1 MATTIEDGSGKGFS
15 VKVDADN
22 RLYSRSITETEF
34 DKAVRNGNS
43 FNVNT
48 EFLVITG
55 STLEI
60 PIMYLKNNED
70 ADVILSAWFIGTDNN
85 AGSPTR
91 NGLVRVYFNPTSGTI
106 ISSGVDV
113 TPVNRK
119 GGSSGTIEL
128 DVKAGGDGFTAV
140 GYDPVSVLFQT
151 QGANSRTFGNVQLAL
166 SKGSSVV
173 VTYLPN
179 GGTNEIYT
187 GFQLYKSELG
197 II

>member
-15 VKVDADN
+15 VKVDAEN
-22 RLYSRSITETEF
+22 RLFSRSITETEF
-34 DKAVRNGNS
+34 DHAVRKGES

-55 STLEI
+55 STEI

-70 ADVILSAWFIGTDNN
+70 ADVILAAWFIGTDNN

-91 NGLVRVYFNPTSGTI
+91 NGLMRVYFNPTSGTL

-128 DVKAGGDGFTAV
+128 DVKAGGDGFTF
-140 GYDPVSVLFQT
+140 GGNDPVPVLFQT
-151 QGANSRTFGNVQLAL
+151 QGASSRAFGNVQLAL

-187 GFQLYKSELG
+187 GFQLYKSELE
-197 II
+197 

>member
-15 VKVDADN
+15 VKVDAEN

-34 DKAVRNGNS
+34 DHAVRNGNS

-55 STLEI
+55 STEI

-70 ADVILSAWFIGTDNN
+70 DDVILSAWFIGTDNN
-85 AGSPTR
+85 AGTPTR
-91 NGLVRVYFNPTSGTI
+91 NGLMRVYFNPTSGTI

-119 GGSSGTIEL
+119 GGSSGTIEI
-128 DVKAGGDGFTAV
+128 DVKAGGDGFTFGGNDSV
-140 GYDPVSVLFQT
+140 PVLFQT
-151 QGANSRTFGNVQLAL
+151 QGANSRAFGNVQLGL

-187 GFQLYKSELG
+187 GFQLYKSELE
-197 II
+197 

>member
-15 VKVDADN
+15 VKVDAEN

-34 DKAVRNGNS
+34 DHAVRNGDS

-55 STLEI
+55 STEI
-60 PIMYLKNNED
+60 PIMYLKNNEEE
-70 ADVILSAWFIGTDNN
+70 DVILSAWFVGTDNN
-85 AGSPTR
+85 VGTPTR
-91 NGLVRVYFNPTSGTI
+91 NGLLRVYFNPTSGTL

-140 GYDPVSVLFQT
+140 GYDPTAVLFQT
-151 QGANSRTFGNVQLAL
+151 QGASSRAFGNVQLAL

-173 VTYLPN
+173 ITYLPN
-179 GGTNEIYT
+179 GAEPVDIYT
-187 GFQLYKSELG
+187 GFQLYKSELE
-197 II
+197 

>member
-15 VKVDADN
+15 VKVDAEN
-22 RLYSRSITETEF
+22 RLFSRSITETEF
-34 DKAVRNGNS
+34 DHAVRKGES

-48 EFLVITG
+48 EFLVITAN
-55 STLEI
+55 TET
-60 PIMYLKNNED
+60 PIMYLKNNENE
-70 ADVILSAWFIGTDNN
+70 DVILAAWFIGTDNN

-91 NGLVRVYFNPTSGTI
+91 NGLMRVYFNPTSGTI

-128 DVKAGGDGFTAV
+128 DVKAGGEGFTAV

-151 QGANSRTFGNVQLAL
+151 QGANSRAFGNVQLAL

-187 GFQLYKSELG
+187 GFQLYKSE
-197 II
+197 IE